1 MKRRD
6 IKRTFCVKT
15 EVIQITLSVFTQNFF
30 NLKSDDIEQLL
41 IDYFNTDEENL
52 INILEDITK
61 REKVSLSWLVEY
73 VIIRSHYKD
82 IYDNNDK
89 YLQQHYP
96 NRTRG
101 KRGITKKVN
110 NPGKIEIDGVKYKSS
125 SMTKKFLLFFL
136 SELESVGER
145 NDKTLEYINYL
156 MDSNNL

>member
-96 NRTRG
+96 NRTRIY
-101 KRGITKKVN
+101 KR
-110 NPGKIEIDGVKYKSS
+110 E
-125 SMTKKFLLFFL
+125 
-136 SELESVGER
+136 
-145 NDKTLEYINYL
+145 
-156 MDSNNL
+156 